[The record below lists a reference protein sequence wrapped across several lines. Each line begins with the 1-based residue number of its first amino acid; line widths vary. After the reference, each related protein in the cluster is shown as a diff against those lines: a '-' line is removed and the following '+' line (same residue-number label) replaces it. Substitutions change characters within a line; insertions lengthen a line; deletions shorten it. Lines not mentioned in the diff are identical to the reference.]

1 MSSGGIS
8 SGGEDPRISESTLKA
23 VYIWSEELEKHSN
36 DFILEVLKAEGFDR
50 LILTAGRSASIEK
63 TYDLQ
68 RRARRRG
75 MTVEFLLAPN
85 YWVRSGDAQDVRER
99 LANLDLRGSPL
110 HLDIEPHSY
119 DDFEEKEGTY
129 LRRYL
134 EVIQQANRILEDSK
148 LMVSVPFFWPAETYP
163 KIAQVVDRAYVM
175 VYGEKSISLRTEH
188 ARDAIQ
194 HFSPDQRGIALR
206 PEDFSSPSALDRAI
220 PILKSSL
227 QVSDFAIHDLGS
239 VIESTR

>member
-1 MSSGGIS
+1 MSS
-8 SGGEDPRISESTLKA
+8 SGKDLKIDESTSKA
-23 VYIWSEELEKHSN
+23 VYIWSEELKKHSN
-36 DFILEVLKAEGFDR
+36 DFILEILEAEGFDR
-50 LILTAGRSASIEK
+50 LILTAGRSASMEK
-63 TYDLQ
+63 AYDLQ
-68 RRARRRG
+68 RRARERG

-110 HLDIEPHSY
+110 HLDIEPQIY

-134 EVIQQANRILEDSK
+134 EVLRQADRILEDSK

-175 VYGEKSISLRTEH
+175 VYGEKSISVRTEH

-194 HFSPDQRGIALR
+194 YFSPDQRAIALR
-206 PEDFSSPSALDRAI
+206 PEDFPSPSALSRAI

-227 QVSDFAIHDLGS
+227 QVDDFAIHDFES
-239 VIESTR
+239 VVESAR